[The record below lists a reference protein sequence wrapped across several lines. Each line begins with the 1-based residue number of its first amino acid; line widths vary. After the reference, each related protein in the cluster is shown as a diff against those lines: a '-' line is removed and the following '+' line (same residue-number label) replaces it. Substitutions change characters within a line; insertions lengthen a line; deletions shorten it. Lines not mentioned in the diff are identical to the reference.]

1 MTEEISDRFY
11 YTSRCL
17 VGALFLLSAILKF
30 ISIESFESY
39 VFSFGF
45 FSLKLSSYLSR
56 FLLFAEAS
64 LGILLITTIGKKWVD
79 YLCYFMITLF
89 SIFLFYLLY
98 VGDDGNCHCMGE
110 TFSLTPLQSLLK
122 NAWLLLLLLFGSK
135 CKPFQIKRDRL
146 IITIVLIASFVF
158 AFIQLPVGL
167 GQYKE
172 TKFNE
177 QAYHKLQEEYHELKA
192 LDEEDKV
199 VLCFFSVKCKHCKMA
214 MRKLEV
220 CLKKADIQPTVQ
232 WVVWGDDVG
241 LQEFIE
247 ETRVTPQSHFYLT
260 PIKLMPVTEYNVP
273 LILFMQHGEVKAK
286 MSNATFDETACVTFL
301 NAQDAN

>member
-1 MTEEISDRFY
+1 MTEGISDRFY
-11 YTSRCL
+11 YTSRCI

-45 FSLKLSSYLSR
+45 FSLKISSYLSR
-56 FLLFAEAS
+56 FLLFAETS
-64 LGILLITTIGKKWVD
+64 LGILLITTVGKKWVD
-79 YLCYFMITLF
+79 YLCYSLITLF
-89 SIFLFYLLY
+89 SFFLFYLLY

-122 NAWLLLLLLFGSK
+122 NVWLLLLLLFGSK

-146 IITIVLIASFVF
+146 IIVLVLIASFVF
-158 AFIQLPVGL
+158 AFIKLPVGL

-241 LQEFIE
+241 LQKFIE